1 MNIKTY
7 FNDRFL
13 NALSRDDVLGGHI
26 PYYIMTLGNA
36 RDDLYIG
43 CGRQ

>member
-1 MNIKTY
+1 MTDSLMLY
-7 FNDRFL
+7 H
-13 NALSRDDVLGGHI
+13 VMTCLGGHI

-43 CGRQ
+43 WERQKM